1 MPLKEKGVGKTSGK
15 KVLNVAK
22 GSKAMKS
29 TTVKVR
35 NFTKSYTHRAVK
47 QRSLNSV
54 LHKAAMENA
63 RKWCAEQ
70 GWGAARSP
78 PPRSQPMKCD

>member
-1 MPLKEKGVGKTSGK
+1 MPLKKKGDGKTSVK

-29 TTVKVR
+29 TAVKVR
-35 NFTKSYTHRAVK
+35 NSTKSYTHRAVK

-63 RKWCAEQ
+63 WKRCAEQ
-70 GWGAARSP
+70 GCGAARSP
-78 PPRSQPMKCD
+78 PPLVANR

>member
-1 MPLKEKGVGKTSGK
+1 MPLKEKGVGKTSRK

-22 GSKAMKS
+22 GSTSMKS

-35 NFTKSYTHRAVK
+35 NSTKLYTHKAVK

-63 RKWCAEQ
+63 RKRCAEQ

-78 PPRSQPMKCD
+78 PPHSQPTKCG

>member
-1 MPLKEKGVGKTSGK
+1 MPLKEKGVGKTSRK

-22 GSKAMKS
+22 GSTSMKS

-35 NFTKSYTHRAVK
+35 TSTKLYTYKAVK

-63 RKWCAEQ
+63 RKRCAEQ
-70 GWGAARSP
+70 GWGAARSSP
-78 PPRSQPMKCD
+78 PLSQPMKCS